1 MCIEPLLRN
10 IEANNSIEP
19 IVSATL
25 NNKALPKAY
34 AYADD
39 VNATIKN
46 TPQGVE
52 EVFKEYERLTLKS
65 GLELNAD
72 KTELMQLGPADGL
85 LEYNATYL
93 GKAHKIVPKTSVKIN
108 GIFLQTN
115 REAMVNENIDAVVGK
130 IDKHFKSWSRR
141 NLSTLGK
148 ILIVK
153 CFGISQV
160 IYLMQS
166 LSLEKVH
173 FKKLN
178 SILYKFIWNRRYLA
192 AKAPERIK
200 RDIVNKA
207 VKLGGFGM
215 LDIES
220 LDEGL
225 KLRSIGRLLVSKHPY
240 IKLIKAGLDLNDYFN
255 PIDTIGLDKVASKG
269 VALLRTD
276 RAKLWDSASLLYNR
290 NLLDA
295 VGDLGLRCAVND
307 RGRASIP
314 FFLKWAAGSRFIKDL
329 TIAGLRELRPYI
341 DPAKIKLMENAIRT
355 NSRTPDR
362 EFLTSYFV
370 GSKAWPL
377 EKLTSK
383 QIRECRSDQKPI
395 TEFKLGLSVSTREGL
410 SWGLKLSKVTNVR
423 HRNMLLRVA
432 HGEFYTKEKL
442 NRFGLIDSP
451 NCPRCDELES
461 LQHKFIECQYITHIW
476 QIVHSSSKNLLTV
489 DPANYDRAA
498 AILGVYLDS
507 NPVILTINA
516 EILQRISC
524 LKDNEN
530 YLVHPKH
537 FVKNALK
544 FLIRREQKRA
554 TKENLKAVL
563 STLE

>member
-115 REAMVNENIDAVVGK
+115 REAMVNENIEAVVGK

-200 RDIVNKA
+200 REIVNKA

-240 IKLIKAGLDLNDYFN
+240 IKLIKAGLDLNDYFKKSVQ
-255 PIDTIGLDKVASKG
+255 I
-269 VALLRTD
+269 
-276 RAKLWDSASLLYNR
+276 
-290 NLLDA
+290 
-295 VGDLGLRCAVND
+295 
-307 RGRASIP
+307 SI
-314 FFLKWAAGSRFIKDL
+314 
-329 TIAGLRELRPYI
+329 
-341 DPAKIKLMENAIRT
+341 
-355 NSRTPDR
+355 
-362 EFLTSYFV
+362 
-370 GSKAWPL
+370 
-377 EKLTSK
+377 
-383 QIRECRSDQKPI
+383 
-395 TEFKLGLSVSTREGL
+395 
-410 SWGLKLSKVTNVR
+410 
-423 HRNMLLRVA
+423 
-432 HGEFYTKEKL
+432 
-442 NRFGLIDSP
+442 
-451 NCPRCDELES
+451 
-461 LQHKFIECQYITHIW
+461 
-476 QIVHSSSKNLLTV
+476 
-489 DPANYDRAA
+489 
-498 AILGVYLDS
+498 
-507 NPVILTINA
+507 
-516 EILQRISC
+516 
-524 LKDNEN
+524 
-530 YLVHPKH
+530 
-537 FVKNALK
+537 
-544 FLIRREQKRA
+544 
-554 TKENLKAVL
+554 
-563 STLE
+563 